1 MKMKKWMIPLII
13 MFVLG
18 NTGCSKAAL
27 TENDDPEE
35 VLAKAKEVMEKEK
48 HRASEIE
55 KVYSYDDGTEEIEH
69 LTVIFDAKKGIRQE
83 TTEYETGFEF
93 TTYNV
98 KENGSYYVYVQES
111 EDKEQWIRYEEEAMA
126 ENSSYEYYAKGVDFS
141 YGEEEGFTSVDF
153 ANEGK
158 EVIDDTD
165 TIRIKVTA
173 EIENSIS
180 EEGMLVTREGVLE
193 ENGWTEEEIHMIDGF
208 SELLDEYIAA
218 SNGVETSA
226 VHYEEYVWVDVHTHK
241 VVQIETKM
249 ILGGEEVKDSN
260 HAIQRFEEACWQIEM
275 LHNDL
280 ASGVS
285 REEALKYLEE
295 AKEALDNSG
304 EYEEYDDSEDYEEY
318 EDDYMEEDY
327 IEEGTYYPNQIEE
340 SSVEKFIYGDNI
352 PEVDELPA
360 SYEEMTEEEY
370 YDMAL

>member
-1 MKMKKWMIPLII
+1 